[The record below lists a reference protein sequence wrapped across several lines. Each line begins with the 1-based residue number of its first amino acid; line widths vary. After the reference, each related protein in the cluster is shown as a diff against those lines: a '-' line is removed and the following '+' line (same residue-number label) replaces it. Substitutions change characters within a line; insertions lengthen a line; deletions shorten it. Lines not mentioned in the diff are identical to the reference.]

1 MQLMVYLIGLDVQAA
16 GMHLY
21 TFELEVGELGE
32 QKSNR
37 KLWCFFCLIYD
48 NLNGGLQKKWSVKK
62 LGVFPSNE

>member
-37 KLWCFFCLIYD
+37 KL
-48 NLNGGLQKKWSVKK
+48 
-62 LGVFPSNE
+62 